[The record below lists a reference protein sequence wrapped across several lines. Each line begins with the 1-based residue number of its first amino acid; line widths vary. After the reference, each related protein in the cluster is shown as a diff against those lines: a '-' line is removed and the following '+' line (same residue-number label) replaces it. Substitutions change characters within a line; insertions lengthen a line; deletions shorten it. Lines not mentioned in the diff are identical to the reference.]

1 MLVKTGYGYYKDKDN
16 HNRAKY
22 VLPVGE
28 HPLSEGFTAVEVE
41 SLAALDL
48 IEVWVP
54 PPTPEEIKKAQ
65 DRASAIDKLKL
76 YLQFTDDEVKALGI

>member
-1 MLVKTGYGYYKDKDN
+1 MTVVTGFGYLTDAEG
-16 HNRAKY
+16 HIVSKY
-22 VLPVGE
+22 ELPVGD
-28 HPLSEGFTAVEVE
+28 HPLSDGYSAVEVE

-54 PPTPEEIKKAQ
+54 PPTPEEIKREQ